1 MNFVNYAHRGA
12 SSYAPEN
19 TMSSFK
25 KAFQLG
31 SNGIE
36 LDLQKTKDGKLVIFY
51 DKEIDKKSN
60 GTGKISD
67 YTYNELLELDFGS
80 WFGKEFKNEKIVLFE
95 DFMKSVSDKNLIL
108 AIELK
113 EEGIEKDTLE
123 IIDKYY
129 NKANIFITSY
139 IMLYQMLENSI
150 TI

>member
-12 SSYAPEN
+12 SAYAPEN

-36 LDLQKTKDGKLVIFY
+36 LDLQKTKDGKIVIFH

-67 YTYNELLELDFGS
+67 YTYNELLEFDFGS
-80 WFGKEFKNEKIVLFE
+80 WFGKEFKNEKIV
-95 DFMKSVSDKNLIL
+95 
-108 AIELK
+108 
-113 EEGIEKDTLE
+113 GITH
-123 IIDKYY
+123 
-129 NKANIFITSY
+129 SPP
-139 IMLYQMLENSI
+139 
-150 TI
+150 